1 MPVVVPLRVEV
12 APQVLGDIAVMLEHE
27 MDVAVLLD
35 RGADFGRHLVE
46 PVRLR

>member
-1 MPVVVPLRVEV
+1 MAVVVPLRIEI
-12 APQVLGDIAVMLEHE
+12 APQVLGDIAVMLEHQ

-35 RGADFGRHLVE
+35 GGADLRRHLVE